1 MEQYRYA
8 IEELVADE
16 TAAENK
22 RLEQEAKDTEFATQK
37 VGVNTLYCYNCEV
50 QIGNTRLYLYEACEY
65 DGLQMCATIAQ
76 LYLVMCYT
84 L

>member
-22 RLEQEAKDTEFATQK
+22 RLEQEAKDKKFATQK
-37 VGVNTLYCYNCEV
+37 VCYEK
-50 QIGNTRLYLYEACEY
+50 
-65 DGLQMCATIAQ
+65 
-76 LYLVMCYT
+76 
-84 L
+84 

>member
-37 VGVNTLYCYNCEV
+37 VGVNTLYIV
-50 QIGNTRLYLYEACEY
+50 TDDFQTGLIFLRLLS
-65 DGLQMCATIAQ
+65 TIAHHHARNDFQ
-76 LYLVMCYT
+76 VCNCST
-84 L
+84 P